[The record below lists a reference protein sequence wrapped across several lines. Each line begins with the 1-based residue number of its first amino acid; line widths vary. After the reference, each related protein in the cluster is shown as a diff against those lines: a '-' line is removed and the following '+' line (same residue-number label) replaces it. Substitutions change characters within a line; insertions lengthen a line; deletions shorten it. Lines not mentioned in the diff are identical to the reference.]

1 MTYAG
6 KSVLIT
12 GAASGIGYATAELFA
27 REGADIVAAD
37 INEDALLT
45 ATRALADEGQGRVF
59 GVPCDTAD
67 PDSCAQLVERAVDHL
82 GKLDIVCNIAGI
94 LGNGPTED
102 LPDQTWQK
110 VLGVNLNGPFYI
122 SKHVI
127 PHLLDTRGSIV
138 NVASTAGLVGVPYGA
153 AYSAS
158 KAGVIGLT
166 KALAAEYARRGVRV
180 NAVCPGHVLTPL
192 TAGGGGFGPDADTE
206 LLGRLSPL
214 TGKGSEP
221 GEIAA
226 AIAFLSADS
235 ARNTTGAVLTI
246 DGGQTVI

>member
-37 INEDALLT
+37 INEDALRT
-45 ATRALADEGQGRVF
+45 ATRTLAAEAQGSVF

-122 SKHVI
+122 SKRVI
-127 PHLLDTRGSIV
+127 PHLLKTRGSIV

-166 KALAAEYARRGVRV
+166 KALSAEYARRGIRV
-180 NAVCPGHVLTPL
+180 NAVCPGHVLTPM
-192 TAGGGGFGPDADTE
+192 TAGGGGFGPGADIE